1 MPRYAFTVIIG
12 ADAPAEPY
20 IRSLDDADAAWE
32 AARAMIVDLMAAS
45 ADPRLLSAS
54 MVVTDEADEIVF
66 EFPFSEALNLPA
78 GGSGPVH

>member
-1 MPRYAFTVIIG
+1 MPRYAFTVIIDT
-12 ADAPAEPY
+12 DAPAEPY

-32 AARAMIVDLMAAS
+32 AARAMIVDLMTAS
-45 ADPRLLSAS
+45 ADPRLLSAI

-78 GGSGPVH
+78 GGTGPVH